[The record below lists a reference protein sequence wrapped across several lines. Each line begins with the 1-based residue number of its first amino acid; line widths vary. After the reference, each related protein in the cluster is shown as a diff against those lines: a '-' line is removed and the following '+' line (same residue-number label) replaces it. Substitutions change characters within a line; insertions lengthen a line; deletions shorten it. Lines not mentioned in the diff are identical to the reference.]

1 MSMRLEMLQVAR
13 LAPKLLLDARD
24 LVADFVRSQLHES
37 GGFVDRAGNPDLY
50 YTVFGLEC
58 LLALREDLPRDRVA
72 QYLREFS
79 DGEGLDFVHIGC
91 LARCWSALTPLPSR
105 EGLGEGKS
113 AELPTAFI
121 SPLTSAAFKQS
132 LAARLET
139 FRAKDGGFSQTK
151 NEAHGSVYACFLA
164 VSAYQDLKLDPPN
177 LDAITA
183 CVLTQRCADGGYS
196 NDPTLPLATTPTTAA
211 AATLLRFAQHP
222 TDPATAQWLL
232 ARAHPAGGFSA
243 IPDAPMP
250 DLLSTAVSLHAL
262 SGMRGNIEPIKD
274 RCLDFIDS
282 LWVNKGSFY
291 GNWSEDMLDV
301 EYTYYALLALGHL
314 SL

>member
-24 LVADFVRSQLHES
+24 LVADFVRSQMHES
-37 GGFVDRAGNPDLY
+37 GGFMDRAGNPDLY

-58 LLALREDLPRDRVA
+58 LLALREDLPREKVA
-72 QYLREFS
+72 GYLREFG

-91 LARCWSALTPLPSR
+91 LARCWAALQIAPALAGVPGAVDHHSKPSDPGQGPGYMR
-105 EGLGEGKS
+105 
-113 AELPTAFI
+113 I
-121 SPLTSAAFKQS
+121 
-132 LAARLET
+132 LADRLEAY
-139 FRAKDGGFSQTK
+139 RAKDGGFSQTK
-151 NEAHGSVYACFLA
+151 NDQHGSVYGCFLA
-164 VSAYQDLKLDPPN
+164 VSAYQDLKLETPQ

-183 CVLTQRCADGGYS
+183 CVLSQRCADGGYS
-196 NDPTLPLATTPTTAA
+196 NGPDLPLATTPTTAA
-211 AATLLRFAQHP
+211 AVTLLRVLHQP
-222 TDPATAQWLL
+222 NDPVTAAWLL

-250 DLLSTAVSLHAL
+250 DLLSTAVALHAL
-262 SGMRGNIEPIKD
+262 SGLRANIDPLKE
-274 RCLDFIDS
+274 RCTDFIDS

-291 GNWSEDMLDV
+291 GNWSEDTLDV